1 MKRFIILAL
10 LGSLEANALNGE
22 KIFDAKCASCHVK
35 LISKEETLKR
45 IKQMKAP
52 PMIEVSHQLKSN
64 IKITEDID
72 NEIHRAVVVAFIKDY
87 VINPH
92 LDKSMCN
99 GGALDRFGLMPSQKG
114 KISDEE
120 LDTVAQ
126 WVYDYYESKRF

>member
-1 MKRFIILAL
+1 VKRFIILAL

-64 IKITEDID
+64 IKIAEDID

>member
-64 IKITEDID
+64 IKIAEDID